1 MTANSSAAKPQSI
14 SLIIT
19 TYNWKEALTVVLK
32 SVNRQTRIPDE
43 VIVAD
48 DGSRDDTRERIE
60 SLRNSLSF
68 KLVHI
73 HQPDDGFQVSK
84 IRNRG
89 IAAAKSEYIISIDGD
104 MMLHPRFVE
113 DHLNV
118 AKLGTFV
125 QGGRVIMSEK
135 LTQGILQNPDLSVT
149 PGFFSREIK
158 NNKNALWLPA
168 LTRIAAMV
176 NTNNLKRIRGC
187 NQAFWRKDLIAING
201 FNEAFQGWGRED
213 SDICLRL
220 NNNGINRINLKFAG
234 IAYHLYHPEAKRSS
248 LGTNDK
254 ILQDA
259 IDQKLTFCKLGV
271 DQYLTTG
278 K

>member
-1 MTANSSAAKPQSI
+1 MVVISSSNKPQSV

-32 SVNRQTRIPDE
+32 SVNRQTRMPNE

-60 SLRNSLSF
+60 ALRDTLDFN
-68 KLVHI
+68 LVHI

-104 MMLHPRFVE
+104 MMLHPRFVA
-113 DHLNV
+113 DHLKV
-118 AKLGTFV
+118 AKSNTFV
-125 QGGRVIMSEK
+125 QGGRVIMSEP
-135 LTQGILQNPDLSVT
+135 LTKSILQNPDIAVI
-149 PGFFSREIK
+149 PNFSSKEVR
-158 NNKNALWLPA
+158 NSKNALWLPA
-168 LTRIAAMV
+168 LTHLAAQIT
-176 NTNNLKRIRGC
+176 TNNLKRIRGC
-187 NQAFWRKDLIAING
+187 NQAFWRKDLINVNG

-213 SDICLRL
+213 TDICLRL
-220 NNNGINRINLKFAG
+220 NNNGVNRINLKFAG
-234 IAYHLYHPEAKRSS
+234 IAYHLYHPEAQRTS
-248 LGTNDK
+248 LAANDK

-259 IDQKLTFCKLGV
+259 IYHKLTFCKLGL
-271 DQYLTTG
+271 DQYM
-278 K
+278 